1 MIWFMRVKNWLLFIQ
16 QQNDLFALVPGP
28 AIGNYIYDL
37 VFHHKVMAS
46 IMHSK
51 MDIEIL
57 WTMDS

>member
-57 WTMDS
+57 